1 MNARRRIVVFAALAV
16 MVSLFAAEARDVAMQ
31 LRVEPEI
38 GLVGTERVW
47 IGPIIVEERADTAEG
62 LNLVASREF
71 ERYLRRLLRRET
83 RLTVLEPLESLTPPT
98 EDPLALFDDT
108 AFWLELGE
116 RTDADILVSASV
128 DIEVLDRAG
137 YQTEEYVS
145 PTDGKTYF
153 RQVLIEETGFNYDIL
168 LVVFDAD
175 TGAVIHRE
183 QITDF
188 QERPE
193 RKLEVFKDMFND
205 LYTLENR
212 LLGVFVP
219 RYVRAKR
226 FLYR

>member
-1 MNARRRIVVFAALAV
+1 MRRAMIVVGVLLAALAV
-16 MVSLFAAEARDVAMQ
+16 EAGNVDMV

-38 GLVGTERVW
+38 GLVGSERVYV
-47 IGPIIVEERADTAEG
+47 GPIILEPNDGQDNQG
-62 LNLVASREF
+62 LDLVASREF

-83 RLTVLEPLESLTPPT
+83 RLTVIKPIPDLRPPT
-98 EDPLALFDDT
+98 EDPVALLAQRD
-108 AFWLELGE
+108 FWLELGKQTE
-116 RTDADILVSASV
+116 ADILVTASV

-168 LVVFDAD
+168 LVVFDAR
-175 TGAVIHRE
+175 TGNEIHRE

>member
-1 MNARRRIVVFAALAV
+1 MRRTMMVTVILLAAAVVEAGNLN
-16 MVSLFAAEARDVAMQ
+16 MV

-38 GLVGTERVW
+38 GLVGSERVYV
-47 IGPIIVEERADTAEG
+47 GPIILEPSADQGNDG
-62 LNLVASREF
+62 LDLVASREF

-83 RLTVLEPLESLTPPT
+83 RLTVIKPIPDLRPPT
-98 EDPLALFDDT
+98 EDPVALLADT
-108 AFWLELGE
+108 AFWTDLGK
-116 RTDADILVSASV
+116 RTEADVLVTASI

-168 LVVFDAD
+168 LVVLDARS
-175 TGAVIHRE
+175 GEEIHRE